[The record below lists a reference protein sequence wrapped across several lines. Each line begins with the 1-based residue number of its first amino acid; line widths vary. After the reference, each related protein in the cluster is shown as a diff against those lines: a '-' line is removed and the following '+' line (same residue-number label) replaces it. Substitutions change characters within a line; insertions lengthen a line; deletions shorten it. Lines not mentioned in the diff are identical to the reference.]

1 MKIPH
6 ATPTRPAA
14 SPAAKPAA
22 NAAGTPVRTAAQ
34 NVGSAPASKGRAD
47 DVRVSP
53 LGAQLQ
59 SLTAALCQPADSDID
74 TDRVAAIRLA
84 IANGQIR
91 IDPSRIADGLL
102 ATLRELGQA
111 DG

>member
-6 ATPTRPAA
+6 ATPTRPAV
-14 SPAAKPAA
+14 
-22 NAAGTPVRTAAQ
+22 NAGDTPVRATGRKG
-34 NVGSAPASKGRAD
+34 GSAPAGTSRAD

-74 TDRVAAIRLA
+74 TDRVAEMRLA